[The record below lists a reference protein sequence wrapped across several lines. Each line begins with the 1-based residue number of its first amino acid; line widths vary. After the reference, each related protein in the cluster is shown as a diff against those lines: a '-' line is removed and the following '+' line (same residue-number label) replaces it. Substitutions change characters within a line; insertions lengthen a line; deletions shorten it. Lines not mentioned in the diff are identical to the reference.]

1 MYRTVR
7 IWTTCFPTK
16 VDRKVTGDGRQNLAF
31 WWQVRDGWLGQ
42 ARCPAAG
49 GMQKEQLHS
58 PRGPALCFRMR
69 LQAVG
74 IWVAAGA
81 FAPLSQTCC
90 IFYIKNPQWG
100 LPLGQHTGQA
110 GAQEHWCPEP
120 ALSQRRLGLEVS
132 PPTSWPL
139 PAGGTAPRL
148 FYFTS
153 QIAPPPG
160 LRPCHWQ
167 QSPAPYA
174 LLIASFPSLSHFP
187 SPPVAYLDHL
197 HTQPFTPQIL
207 VTGTASGEAETGSER
222 GGVGLPG
229 VRLCPKSW
237 GPRYQARVRGGDWW
251 WWR

>member
-1 MYRTVR
+1 MTSERWLAGSGQVSSSGWYAEGAAPFTKGACSLLQNEAPGCGNLGCCWCLCTPVPDLLHLLHQEPSVRASSWPAHRAGWGPGALMPRTS
-7 IWTTCFPTK
+7 PQPEK
-16 VDRKVTGDGRQNLAF
+16 AG
-31 WWQVRDGWLGQ
+31 
-42 ARCPAAG
+42 AG
-49 GMQKEQLHS
+49 GKPSHFL
-58 PRGPALCFRMR
+58 
-69 LQAVG
+69 
-74 IWVAAGA
+74 
-81 FAPLSQTCC
+81 
-90 IFYIKNPQWG
+90 
-100 LPLGQHTGQA
+100 
-110 GAQEHWCPEP
+110 
-120 ALSQRRLGLEVS
+120 
-132 PPTSWPL
+132 
-139 PAGGTAPRL
+139 APRL

-153 QIAPPPG
+153 HIAPPPG

-237 GPRYQARVRGGDWW
+237 GPRYQARVRGGD
-251 WWR
+251 